1 MCRSTGA
8 LQILHL
14 ATCYF
19 RRGYPGRPRT
29 LQPRG
34 PLVNDRFCALLVVK
48 LHWPVPLA
56 WISPALNL
64 QNSLPSRIGCSRNMV
79 TNDERTQ
86 RESSLIRDHEE
97 EAPRVRESVRG

>member
-34 PLVNDRFCALLVVK
+34 PLVNDRFWCIAGRQTS
-48 LHWPVPLA
+48 LA
-56 WISPALNL
+56 CV
-64 QNSLPSRIGCSRNMV
+64 IGLDFACSRPA
-79 TNDERTQ
+79 EF
-86 RESSLIRDHEE
+86 
-97 EAPRVRESVRG
+97 APIQNRIFS

>member
-34 PLVNDRFCALLVVK
+34 PLVNDRFWCIAGRQTSFACV
-48 LHWPVPLA
+48 
-56 WISPALNL
+56 
-64 QNSLPSRIGCSRNMV
+64 IGLGFACSRPA
-79 TNDERTQ
+79 EF
-86 RESSLIRDHEE
+86 
-97 EAPRVRESVRG
+97 APIQNRIFS

>member
-34 PLVNDRFCALLVVK
+34 PLVNDRFWCIAGRQTSLACVIGLC
-48 LHWPVPLA
+48 HWPGFRLL
-56 WISPALNL
+56 STC
-64 QNSLPSRIGCSRNMV
+64 RIRSHPESDILV
-79 TNDERTQ
+79 TW
-86 RESSLIRDHEE
+86 
-97 EAPRVRESVRG
+97 